1 MNREYTQLILTG
13 GIFHDFEA
21 SAQALAAVLAPLGIT
36 SRIEPDMEA
45 GLGSLV
51 DSPVDLVTVNALRW
65 EMIGEKYDPYR
76 ETEAYSPSPTARA
89 ALSTYLAQG
98 GALLGLHTA
107 SICFSDWPEWTAL
120 LGGHWVWGTSWHPQ
134 PEAVTV
140 APSPENPLLSPQS
153 FNVFAQH

>member
-36 SRIEPDMEA
+36 SRIEPDMEV

-76 ETEAYSPSPTARA
+76 ETEAYSPP
-89 ALSTYLAQG
+89 LP
-98 GALLGLHTA
+98 
-107 SICFSDWPEWTAL
+107 PERRC
-120 LGGHWVWGTSWHPQ
+120 Q
-134 PEAVTV
+134 PI
-140 APSPENPLLSPQS
+140 
-153 FNVFAQH
+153 